1 MISFDL
7 DWYGT
12 FNRRSAVAD
21 YLELLAIGGVTISK
35 ESLADQIV
43 DTTGWLAKLGDRIQ
57 DSDPEDR
64 GPEPDGDDTD
74 LSSTQAIAAEYANN
88 IEQVLRERADL
99 LADRYPFEVGK
110 DNVVVSFRG
119 DSSFPVPYLTLLALT
134 ICHAASV
141 EGFPEAPAYIFE
153 DVVAAA
159 LSARGLPTACLGRN
173 ARGAGGF
180 AATLKSSCAE
190 VGLDAYPAEAPYR
203 VFANEEGSDS
213 ISNWWPE
220 DTRLGGVQFVGQA
233 TCARSTEWKKKLM
246 EPPVGHWEDW
256 LQRKLAPV
264 AFLSVPHH
272 VEDDTRHYLVT
283 ADRKRDV
290 IDRIRLAM
298 VDRDL
303 LATEI
308 DAFERMIAQNLE
320 PLN

>member
-1 MISFDL
+1 MINFDL
-7 DWYGT
+7 DWYGAY
-12 FNRRSAVAD
+12 NRRSAVAD
-21 YLELLAIGGVTISK
+21 YLELLAIGDVNITK
-35 ESLADQIV
+35 ESLADRIV

-64 GPEPDGDDTD
+64 GPEPDDDDTD
-74 LSSTQAIAAEYANN
+74 LSGTQLRAAEYANN

-99 LADRYPFEVGK
+99 LGRRYPFVVGENNLLVK
-110 DNVVVSFRG
+110 YRG
-119 DSSFPVPYLTLLALT
+119 DSSVPGPYLTLLALT
-134 ICHAASV
+134 ICHAAAV
-141 EGFPEAPAYIFE
+141 KGFAEAPAYIFE

-190 VGLDAYPAEAPYR
+190 VGLAAYPDRAPYR
-203 VFANEEGSDS
+203 TFANEEGSDS
-213 ISNWWPE
+213 VSNWWPE
-220 DTRLGGVQFVGQA
+220 DTRVGGVQFVGQA

-272 VEDDTRHYLVT
+272 VEGDTRSYLVT

-290 IDRIRLAM
+290 VDRIRLAM
-298 VDRDL
+298 VDREL
-303 LATEI
+303 LAAEI
-308 DAFERMIAQNLE
+308 DAFERMIAEDLE
-320 PLN
+320 PLG